1 VKIKVIHTLC
11 GRQVFVQ
18 QIVESAGHCPWDGK
32 PFEKDYT
39 AILAE
44 ALEQAEIAGGILEN
58 ALEKIAGMNPDMT
71 IDPASI
77 MDPLGSNLDRLNRP
91 RLTSSR

>member
-1 VKIKVIHTLC
+1 MKIKVTHTLC

-91 RLTSSR
+91 RLTRSR

>member
-1 VKIKVIHTLC
+1 VKIKVTHTVC
-11 GRQVFVQ
+11 GREVFVR

-44 ALEQAEIAGGILEN
+44 ALEQAETAGGMLDN
-58 ALEKIAGMNPDMT
+58 ALEKIAGMNPEMT

-77 MDPLGSNLDRLNRP
+77 LDPLAANLDRLNRP
-91 RLTSSR
+91 RLTRTR

>member
-1 VKIKVIHTLC
+1 VKLKVTHTLC
-11 GRQVFVQ
+11 GREVFVR

-44 ALEQAEIAGGILEN
+44 ALEQAEVAGGILEN
-58 ALEKIAGMNPDMT
+58 ALEKISGMNPDMT
-71 IDPASI
+71 IDPAAI
-77 MDPLGSNLDRLNRP
+77 MDPIAANLDRLNRP
-91 RLTSSR
+91 RMTGKR